1 MWTYDP
7 LVILEGHVPLQGL
20 VAFELI
26 LEAELV
32 VLVGEFEEIEELSA
46 RFHDG
51 EWWRLTIV
59 YNDRDAAWKARS

>member
-1 MWTYDP
+1 MWNYDR

-32 VLVGEFEEIEELSA
+32 VLVGEFEE
-46 RFHDG
+46 
-51 EWWRLTIV
+51 V
-59 YNDRDAAWKARS
+59 

>member
-1 MWTYDP
+1 MWNYGP
-7 LVILEGHVPLQGL
+7 LVILQGHVPLQGL

-32 VLVGEFEEIEELSA
+32 VLVGEFEEVEEFSA

-51 EWWRLTIV
+51 EWWRLSIV
-59 YNDRDAAWKARS
+59 YNDRDATWKAGS